1 MLRTCFMFAEPFAK
15 PVRISLFKK
24 KKKKILGDD
33 NIFYI
38 ACKEK

>member
-1 MLRTCFMFAEPFAK
+1 MFAEPFAK
-15 PVRISLFKK
+15 PVRISLLK

>member
-24 KKKKILGDD
+24 KKKILGDN

-38 ACKEK
+38 VCKEK

>member
-24 KKKKILGDD
+24 KKKK
-33 NIFYI
+33 NPR
-38 ACKEK
+38 